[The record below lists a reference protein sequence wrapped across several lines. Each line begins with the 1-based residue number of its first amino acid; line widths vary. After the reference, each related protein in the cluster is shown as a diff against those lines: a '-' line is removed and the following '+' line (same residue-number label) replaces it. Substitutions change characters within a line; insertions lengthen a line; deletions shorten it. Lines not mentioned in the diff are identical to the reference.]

1 MLDLLYEKAL
11 KKKNEINERLKEIEN
26 IDADVSNCWNDFPIQ
41 ESSEDIT
48 IAGGDG
54 SLKKH
59 KLLSSIF
66 YAIDAESLI
75 YNKQGLQKVE
85 SSEIDIMHYH
95 KHAEDRI
102 RSYMGIFEIKNALKS
117 FEEYDVDLY
126 LFDGSLLGNLIR
138 PFPLEKEL
146 TNEAKEKIRENYAL
160 PLEKELT
167 RSDVEISSSKFS
179 NDLESENEMI
189 YLENLENIMV
199 VSNFLKKKKIVAIS
213 KTSTSNDY
221 FPKSKFP
228 DIAIFDRKTIKQ
240 GFSVPKHVKVSEY
253 KRDYFPVR
261 NEHLRNLTFTI
272 FYARLEDNKNL
283 LKIEVPYEANKK
295 DIIPILKHVQK
306 ISAEGYPVLL
316 KKAHNDVVIKK
327 GDLERL
333 SLMIGFSEKQAR
345 PKL

>member
-1 MLDLLYEKAL
+1 MLDSLYEKAL
-11 KKKNEINERLKEIEN
+11 KKKNKINERLKEIEN
-26 IDADVSNCWNDFPIQ
+26 IDVDISEFWNDFPIE
-41 ESSEDIT
+41 ESSDNIT

-54 SLKKH
+54 SLKKN

-66 YAIDAESLI
+66 YAIDAETLI
-75 YNKQGLQKVE
+75 FNEKGLRKVE

-117 FEEYDVDLY
+117 FDEYEVDLY

-146 TNEAKEKIRENYAL
+146 NNVAKEKIRENYAL
-160 PLEKELT
+160 HLEKELT
-167 RSDVEISSSKFS
+167 SLEVKISSSKFS
-179 NDLESENEMI
+179 NDLKNENEMI
-189 YLENLENIMV
+189 YLENLENIIV
-199 VSNFLKKKKIVAIS
+199 VSDFLKKKKIAAIS

-221 FPKSKFP
+221 FPESKFP
-228 DIAIFDRKTIKQ
+228 DIAIFDRKTQKQ
-240 GFSVPKHVKVSEY
+240 GYSNPKPVKVSDY

-261 NEHLRNLTFTI
+261 NEHLQNLTFTI

-283 LKIEVPYEANKK
+283 LKIELPYEANKE
-295 DIIPILKHVQK
+295 DVIPILKHIKK
-306 ISAEGYPVLL
+306 ISAEGYPILL